1 MILNEAFDSK
11 VKIVQALRRANE
23 PLILQHIAKRSR
35 TSRQLVSYQVEQ
47 LVEWGIITTSVIE
60 DKTYYQLQ
68 KPYYDDQALE
78 KLSTKL
84 LPYMRNISDKM
95 DFSQVKG
102 STTEAV
108 VKNLFMFMR
117 LFETEIEK
125 SFAKSK
131 SKSIDVKQD
140 LRQPL
145 ILNTPKV

>member
-1 MILNEAFDSK
+1 LSLNDAFDSK
-11 VKIVQALRRANE
+11 TKIVQALRRANE

-35 TSRQLVSYQVEQ
+35 MSHQIISYQLEK
-47 LVEWGIITTSVIE
+47 LIEWGIITSFVDE

-68 KPYYDDQALE
+68 KPYYEEQALE

-84 LPYMRNISDKM
+84 LPYMKGISEKM

-125 SFAKSK
+125 TFAKSK
-131 SKSIDVKQD
+131 PDIIIGKDVLQ
-140 LRQPL
+140 
-145 ILNTPKV
+145 

>member
-1 MILNEAFDSK
+1 MSLNDAFDSK
-11 VKIVQALRRANE
+11 TKIVQALRRANE

-35 TSRQLVSYQVEQ
+35 MSHQIISYQLEK
-47 LVEWGIITTSVIE
+47 LIEWGIITSFVDE

-68 KPYYDDQALE
+68 KPYYEEQALE

-84 LPYMRNISDKM
+84 LPYMKGISEKM

-117 LFETEIEK
+117 IFETEIEK
-125 SFAKSK
+125 TFAKKQSRTIDGK
-131 SKSIDVKQD
+131 SN
-140 LRQPL
+140 LP
-145 ILNTPKV
+145 